1 MQLIINVISVVLG
14 VIAMIVVV
22 FTSIRLVDQDKQN
35 IALYYS
41 LGATARQVRIIY
53 LCYFLELMVGAAVL
67 AFGLASMIV
76 LLFTGLNHDLLS
88 IQAMLGF
95 NQATYEPI
103 WGYGV
108 NITAFAI
115 IIAMLL
121 MAPLCVLINRKRLS
135 AATLEA

>member
-1 MQLIINVISVVLG
+1 
-14 VIAMIVVV
+14 MIVVV

-103 WGYGV
+103 WWYGV
-108 NITAFAI
+108 NITVFVI

-135 AATLEA
+135 AATLEG